1 LIFHVS
7 KLFFEIAAIA
17 QREIVIGQF

>member
-7 KLFFEIAAIA
+7 KFFFENAAIA